1 MRMPQVSRPAVVQE
15 TSTSVESVIQSK
27 GKRKQQQRSCKQVRK
42 VRDQACVRVEREN
55 IPGRQC
61 LIVLD
66 NKAGRV

>member
-1 MRMPQVSRPAVVQE
+1 MRVRMPQASRPAVVQE
-15 TSTSVESVIQSK
+15 TSSPEASK
-27 GKRKQQQRSCKQVRK
+27 KQQRNCKQMRK
-42 VRDQACVRVEREN
+42 VRDQACVRVVREN

>member
-1 MRMPQVSRPAVVQE
+1 MRVRMPQASRPAVVQE
-15 TSTSVESVIQSK
+15 TSSPEASK
-27 GKRKQQQRSCKQVRK
+27 KQQQRNCKQMRK
-42 VRDQACVRVEREN
+42 VRDQACVRVVREN

>member
-1 MRMPQVSRPAVVQE
+1 MPQASRPAVVQE
-15 TSTSVESVIQSK
+15 TSSPEANK
-27 GKRKQQQRSCKQVRK
+27 KQQQRNCKQMRK
-42 VRDQACVRVEREN
+42 VRDQACVRVVVREN